1 MKISYYIK
9 SSRSKG
15 PRPIFCRICYNGHKV
30 KVYINEFI
38 KPAQW
43 SGRRQRAIENRSF
56 PQHPE
61 FNERLNTIDNF
72 IRTTFRRMELE
83 SGLNPPD
90 PKKLQEAISSK
101 LRPLILKAGERGEF
115 VKFFKKMIDDSKT
128 GIRTNHRTGH
138 AIHINTIKT
147 YSTIYNNVLLYEKEK
162 NIALKFSDFDL
173 NFYNEFNEWLIKEKN
188 YSNNSLGKH
197 IQIIKLVL
205 NEALELGI
213 TTSMKFKNKRFIVI
227 KEQTDAIYLTEK
239 EIEEI
244 YQLDLSKHNKLD
256 KTRDLFVLGCKTGLR
271 FGDFKNIQPSEI
283 KDSFIMIRQAKTG
296 EPVTVPI
303 HPIVKKIIDKYNG
316 ALPKA
321 KVNQVTNREL
331 KEIAAMIPTLNE
343 EVELSITKG
352 GKKAMQVFKKN
363 ELISTHT
370 ARRSFCSNEYLAGT
384 PSLSI
389 MAISGHKTEKAFLRY
404 IKIKSIDH
412 AKIIQEK
419 WEAAGKAG

>member
-1 MKISYYIK
+1 MKINYYLK
-9 SSRSKG
+9 STKSKG
-15 PRPIFCRICYNGHKV
+15 PRPIFCRICYNGNKV
-30 KVYINEFI
+30 KVYINESI
-38 KPAQW
+38 RPASW
-43 SGRRQRAIENRSF
+43 STRRQRAIENRAF

-61 FNERLNTIDNF
+61 FNERMNTIDTF
-72 IRTTFRRMELE
+72 IRSTFRRLELE
-83 SGLNPPD
+83 NNLNPPD

-115 VKFFKKMIDDSKT
+115 AKFFKKMIDDSKT

-173 NFYNEFNEWLIKEKN
+173 TFYNEFNEWLIKKKN
-188 YSNNSLGKH
+188 YSNNSMGKH

-205 NEALELGI
+205 NEASELGLN
-213 TTSMKFKNKRFIVI
+213 TNMKFKNKRFIVI
-227 KEQTDAIYLTEK
+227 KEQTDAIYLTED
-239 EIEEI
+239 EIEQI
-244 YQLDLSKHNKLD
+244 YRLDLSQHKRLD
-256 KTRDLFVLGCKTGLR
+256 KTRDLFILGCKTGLR
-271 FGDFKNIQPSEI
+271 FGDLKNIHPSEI
-283 KDSFIMIRQAKTG
+283 KDSFIMMRQAKTG

-303 HPIVKKIIDKYNG
+303 HPMVKQIIEKYNG
-316 ALPKA
+316 TLPKA
-321 KVNQVTNREL
+321 KVNQITNKEL
-331 KEIAAMIPTLNE
+331 KQIASMIPAFDE

-352 GKKAMQVFKKN
+352 GQKVRQVFKKN

-404 IKIKSIDH
+404 IKVKSIDH
-412 AKIIQEK
+412 AKIIQRS
-419 WEAAGKAG
+419 WEDKK

>member
-1 MKISYYIK
+1 MKISYYLK
-9 SSRSKG
+9 STRSKG
-15 PRPIFCRICYNGHKV
+15 PKPVFCRICYNGNKV
-30 KVYINEFI
+30 KVYINESI
-38 KPAQW
+38 RSDSW
-43 SGRRQRAIENRSF
+43 SKRRQRAIENRTF

-61 FNERLNTIDNF
+61 FNERMNVIDTF
-72 IRTTFRRMELE
+72 IRSTYRRLELE
-83 SGLNPPD
+83 NNLNPPD

-115 VKFFKKMIDDSKT
+115 AKFFKKMIDDSKT

-162 NIALKFSDFDL
+162 NITLKFSDFDL
-173 NFYNEFNEWLIKEKN
+173 TFYNEFNEWLIKKKK
-188 YSNNSLGKH
+188 YSNNSMGKH

-205 NEALELGI
+205 NEASELGLN
-213 TTSMKFKNKRFIVI
+213 TNMKFKNKRFIVI
-227 KEQTDAIYLTEK
+227 KEQTDAIYLTED
-239 EIEEI
+239 EIEQI
-244 YQLDLSKHNKLD
+244 YRLDLSQHKRLD
-256 KTRDLFVLGCKTGLR
+256 KTRDLFILGCKTGLR
-271 FGDFKNIQPSEI
+271 FGDFKNIHPSEI
-283 KDSFIMIRQAKTG
+283 KDSFIMMRQAKTG

-303 HPIVKKIIDKYNG
+303 HPMVKQIIEKYNG
-316 ALPKA
+316 VLPKA
-321 KVNQVTNREL
+321 KVNQITNKEL
-331 KEIAAMIPTLNE
+331 KQLASMVLAFDE

-352 GKKAMQVFKKN
+352 GQKVRQVFKKN

-404 IKIKSIDH
+404 IKVKSIDH
-412 AKIIQEK
+412 AKIIQRS
-419 WEAAGKAG
+419 WEDKK

>member
-1 MKISYYIK
+1 MKISYYLK
-9 SSRSKG
+9 STRSKG
-15 PRPIFCRICYNGHKV
+15 PKPVFCRICYNGNKV
-30 KVYINEFI
+30 KVYINESI
-38 KPAQW
+38 RSDSW
-43 SGRRQRAIENRSF
+43 SKRRQRAIENRTF

-61 FNERLNTIDNF
+61 FNERMNVIDTF
-72 IRTTFRRMELE
+72 IRSTYRRLELE
-83 SGLNPPD
+83 NNLNPPD

-115 VKFFKKMIDDSKT
+115 AKFFKKMIDDSKT

-173 NFYNEFNEWLIKEKN
+173 TFYNEFNEWLIKKKN
-188 YSNNSLGKH
+188 YSNNSMGKH

-205 NEALELGI
+205 NEASELGLN
-213 TTSMKFKNKRFIVI
+213 TNMKFKNKRFIVI
-227 KEQTDAIYLTEK
+227 KEQTDAIYLTED
-239 EIEEI
+239 EIEQI
-244 YQLDLSKHNKLD
+244 NQLDLSQNKRLD
-256 KTRDLFVLGCKTGLR
+256 KTRDLFILGCKTGLR
-271 FGDFKNIQPSEI
+271 FGDFKNIHPSEI
-283 KDSFIMIRQAKTG
+283 KDSFIMMRQAKTG

-303 HPIVKKIIDKYNG
+303 HPMVKKIIEKYNG
-316 ALPKA
+316 ILPKA
-321 KVNQVTNREL
+321 KVNQITNKEL
-331 KEIAAMIPTLNE
+331 KQIASMIPAFDE
-343 EVELSITKG
+343 GVELSITKG
-352 GKKAMQVFKKN
+352 GQKVRQVFKKN

-404 IKIKSIDH
+404 IKVKSIDH
-412 AKIIQEK
+412 AKIIQK
-419 WEAAGKAG
+419 SWDDKKPR

>member
-1 MKISYYIK
+1 MKISYYLK
-9 SSRSKG
+9 STKSKG
-15 PRPIFCRICYNGHKV
+15 PRPIFCRICYNGNKV
-30 KVYINEFI
+30 KVYINESI
-38 KPAQW
+38 RPASW
-43 SGRRQRAIENRSF
+43 STKRQRAIENRAF

-61 FNERLNTIDNF
+61 FNERMNTIDTF
-72 IRTTFRRMELE
+72 IRSTFRRLELE
-83 SGLNPPD
+83 NNLNPPD

-115 VKFFKKMIDDSKT
+115 AKFFKKMIDDSKT

-173 NFYNEFNEWLIKEKN
+173 TFYNEFNEWLIKKKN
-188 YSNNSLGKH
+188 YSNNSMGKH

-205 NEALELGI
+205 NEASELGLNNN
-213 TTSMKFKNKRFIVI
+213 MKFKNKRFIVI
-227 KEQTDAIYLTEK
+227 KEQTDAIYLTED
-239 EIEEI
+239 EIEQI
-244 YQLDLSKHNKLD
+244 YRLDLSQHKRLD
-256 KTRDLFVLGCKTGLR
+256 KTRDLFILGCKTGLR
-271 FGDFKNIQPSEI
+271 FGDFKNIHPSEI
-283 KDSFIMIRQAKTG
+283 KDSFIMMRQAKTG

-303 HPIVKKIIDKYNG
+303 HPMVKQIIEKYNG
-316 ALPKA
+316 TLPKA
-321 KVNQVTNREL
+321 KVNQITNKEL
-331 KEIAAMIPTLNE
+331 KQIASMIPAFDE

-352 GKKAMQVFKKN
+352 GQKVRQVFKKN

-404 IKIKSIDH
+404 IKVKSIDH
-412 AKIIQEK
+412 AKIIQRS
-419 WEAAGKAG
+419 WEDKK

>member
-1 MKISYYIK
+1 MKINYYLK
-9 SSRSKG
+9 STKSKG
-15 PRPIFCRICYNGHKV
+15 PRPIFCRICYNGNKV
-30 KVYINEFI
+30 KVYINESI
-38 KPAQW
+38 RPASW
-43 SGRRQRAIENRSF
+43 STRRQRAIENRAF

-61 FNERLNTIDNF
+61 FNERMNTIDTF
-72 IRTTFRRMELE
+72 IRSTFRRLELE
-83 SGLNPPD
+83 NNLNPPD

-115 VKFFKKMIDDSKT
+115 AKFFKKMIDDSKT

-162 NIALKFSDFDL
+162 NISLKFSDFDL
-173 NFYNEFNEWLIKEKN
+173 TFYNEFNEWLIKKKN
-188 YSNNSLGKH
+188 YSNNSMGKH

-205 NEALELGI
+205 NEASELGLN
-213 TTSMKFKNKRFIVI
+213 TNMKFKNKRFIVI
-227 KEQTDAIYLTEK
+227 KEQTDAIYLTED
-239 EIEEI
+239 EIEQI
-244 YQLDLSKHNKLD
+244 YRLDLSQHKRLD
-256 KTRDLFVLGCKTGLR
+256 KTRDLFILGCKTGLR
-271 FGDFKNIQPSEI
+271 FGDFKNIHPSEI
-283 KDSFIMIRQAKTG
+283 KDSFIMMRQAKTG

-303 HPIVKKIIDKYNG
+303 HPMVKQIIEKYNG
-316 ALPKA
+316 TLPKA
-321 KVNQVTNREL
+321 KVNQITNKEL
-331 KEIAAMIPTLNE
+331 KQIASMIPAFDE

-352 GKKAMQVFKKN
+352 GQKVRQVFKKN

-404 IKIKSIDH
+404 IKVKSIDH
-412 AKIIQEK
+412 AKIIQRS
-419 WEAAGKAG
+419 WEDKK

>member
-1 MKISYYIK
+1 
-9 SSRSKG
+9 
-15 PRPIFCRICYNGHKV
+15 V
-30 KVYINEFI
+30 KVYINEYI
-38 KPAQW
+38 SPAAW
-43 SGRRQRAIENRSF
+43 SKRRQRAIENRSF

-61 FNERLNTIDNF
+61 FNERMNTIDTF
-72 IRTTFRRMELE
+72 IRSTFRRLELE
-83 SGLNPPD
+83 NNLNPPD
-90 PKKLQEAISSK
+90 PKKLQEAIASK

-115 VKFFKKMIDDSKT
+115 AKFFKKMIDDSKT

-173 NFYNEFNEWLIKEKN
+173 TFYNEFNEWLIKKKN
-188 YSNNSLGKH
+188 YSNNSMGKH

-205 NEALELGI
+205 NEASELGLN
-213 TTSMKFKNKRFIVI
+213 TNMKFKNKRFIVI
-227 KEQTDAIYLTEK
+227 KEQTDAIYLTED
-239 EIEEI
+239 EIEQI
-244 YQLDLSKHNKLD
+244 YQLDLSQHKRLD
-256 KTRDLFVLGCKTGLR
+256 KTRDLFILGCKTGLR
-271 FGDFKNIQPSEI
+271 FGDFKNIHPSEI
-283 KDSFIMIRQAKTG
+283 KDSFIMMRQAKTG

-303 HPIVKKIIDKYNG
+303 HPMVKQIIEKYNG
-316 ALPKA
+316 TLPRA
-321 KVNQVTNREL
+321 KVNQITNKEL
-331 KEIAAMIPTLNE
+331 KQIASMIPAFDE

-352 GKKAMQVFKKN
+352 GQKVRQVFKKN

-404 IKIKSIDH
+404 IKVKSIDH
-412 AKIIQEK
+412 AKIIQK
-419 WEAAGKAG
+419 SWEDKK